1 MNTKEKNEYAIR
13 NILQSIDN
21 AATYCSYLGDTG
33 KYTDLHWELVEM
45 IKRFKKRVEK
55 KINDNL

>member
-21 AATYCSYLGDTG
+21 AATYCSYLE
-33 KYTDLHWELVEM
+33 YTDLRWELEEM
-45 IKRFKKRVEK
+45 IGRFKKRVEK
-55 KINDNL
+55 KINDNF